1 MDITLSSLDGV
12 GKIVREAPEVSKGNG
27 KVSTNKQEKIPWS
40 VLVALGMGMLVYGVA
55 ESFGPV
61 TAITGIIPSNYA
73 FFGYSLPYIAGGVG
87 AFLAGY
93 MADYMGRKTSF
104 VVTIAMLLI
113 GLALYELYQ
122 AYDII
127 ALLLISFI
135 LVGMSAIGLESPI
148 LAMMSE
154 EASAKTRG
162 SLLVIT
168 QNFGNLGV
176 AIVFI
181 PVLLGLSAFEQTL
194 AILLMFIGPLI
205 ALVVAW
211 FLVEE
216 STPWSAVKHKVNL
229 DVEQAWRQK
238 DGQAEPVK
246 PRGGLSLRFLV
257 LILIGIAQDV
267 GFVYATYGVS
277 YSYFST
283 SAASLVP
290 LIGGFTMVVVGILT
304 ALWLVPHIDRRT
316 FATLSYGILLLLWLL
331 LWAFVSFTRSTGGA
345 ALLAIM
351 TLIFVPVETTWG
363 ARALLEPELFGT
375 ERRGLYVS
383 LVRMIVWVTS
393 GIITGILMSG
403 IMVFPFNLAMGITT
417 IIFAIGLAAALVWQV
432 KGFETKDRSLYGL
445 DIFK

>member
-55 ESFGPV
+55 ESVCPV
-61 TAITGIIPSNYA
+61 TAITGIIPPNYA
-73 FFGYSLPYIAGGVG
+73 FLGYSLPYIAGGVG

-154 EASAKTRG
+154 EASARTRG

-181 PVLLGLSAFEQTL
+181 PVLLGLSAFE
-194 AILLMFIGPLI
+194 
-205 ALVVAW
+205 
-211 FLVEE
+211 
-216 STPWSAVKHKVNL
+216 KN
-229 DVEQAWRQK
+229 
-238 DGQAEPVK
+238 
-246 PRGGLSLRFLV
+246 
-257 LILIGIAQDV
+257 
-267 GFVYATYGVS
+267 
-277 YSYFST
+277 
-283 SAASLVP
+283 
-290 LIGGFTMVVVGILT
+290 
-304 ALWLVPHIDRRT
+304 
-316 FATLSYGILLLLWLL
+316 
-331 LWAFVSFTRSTGGA
+331 
-345 ALLAIM
+345 
-351 TLIFVPVETTWG
+351 
-363 ARALLEPELFGT
+363 
-375 ERRGLYVS
+375 
-383 LVRMIVWVTS
+383 
-393 GIITGILMSG
+393 
-403 IMVFPFNLAMGITT
+403 
-417 IIFAIGLAAALVWQV
+417 
-432 KGFETKDRSLYGL
+432 
-445 DIFK
+445 